1 MGSIIVT
8 NRFGLRCYWGPP
20 AYTVTIKPFCTPTFI
35 SHPYSAMTSWLHTA
49 LRKTGGKAQNK
60 PHVCRV
66 PHDHRMGAPGYSVLP
81 LVLFLDLR
89 SIRFFCVL
97 LPPPSSIRYQS
108 RTPNAISIIFLLINL
123 NHTRFSLAHYPGVGD
138 PGFDT
143 DVQLDTLKLHFP
155 FRMIN
160 FPPIRVGGH
169 GSDSFLVCRQTKPVY
184 CFNLSSSKGKT
195 KQSQCHNAV
204 VDDDGDGNEVC

>member
-1 MGSIIVT
+1 M
-8 NRFGLRCYWGPP
+8 
-20 AYTVTIKPFCTPTFI
+20 
-35 SHPYSAMTSWLHTA
+35 SA
-49 LRKTGGKAQNK
+49 
-60 PHVCRV
+60 VCRTTIGWALQGTV
-66 PHDHRMGAPGYSVLP
+66 SFHSYCFSIYDPSGFFVSFLP
-81 LVLFLDLR
+81 
-89 SIRFFCVL
+89 

-123 NHTRFSLAHYPGVGD
+123 NHTRLPIIRGDGD

-143 DVQLDTLKLHFP
+143 DVQLDTLELHFP

-160 FPPIRVGGH
+160 FPPIRAGGH

-184 CFNLSSSKGKT
+184 CFNLSSSNGKT
-195 KQSQCHNAV
+195 KQSLCHNAV